1 MGPGLNEAPSFDW
14 RRRLPENIYHQTD
27 QGHLEPMVE
36 EAFALED
43 TLQELVAHHPELLSG
58 EQMDPNDPR
67 RWILVGRE
75 QGIAD
80 IVGGGHRWALDHLLI
95 DQDAIP
101 TLVEAKRS
109 ASSEIRRSIIGQ
121 MMEYAAHATRTWNVG
136 DIRQAFENAM
146 GAEGRDPDDVLADL
160 LQTYGELDANE
171 FWQRVETNL
180 RAARLRL
187 LFVADGIPDELTR
200 VVEFMNEQ
208 MPGIEVL
215 AVEIKQF
222 RGAAGRTLVPRVIG
236 RTAAPGKSLTS
247 GRRRTNRDEF
257 LNRIPST
264 VVKQAANRLLDV
276 AIECGAQL
284 SWGNVGVSIRCRTSA
299 LPRPLTVAWL
309 FPTPAPHGSAGNTNF
324 RFGAGN
330 WTPEFFTK
338 LPENLRDLLESWGSL
353 PQGHS
358 FAWDVSAPGHKAWAL
373 SHEDAATNIDALS
386 ERLENVILS
395 LQQLQPTQE

>member
-1 MGPGLNEAPSFDW
+1 MCW
-14 RRRLPENIYHQTD
+14 RTCYRH
-27 QGHLEPMVE
+27 M
-36 EAFALED
+36 
-43 TLQELVAHHPELLSG
+43 
-58 EQMDPNDPR
+58 
-67 RWILVGRE
+67 
-75 QGIAD
+75 
-80 IVGGGHRWALDHLLI
+80 
-95 DQDAIP
+95 
-101 TLVEAKRS
+101 
-109 ASSEIRRSIIGQ
+109 
-121 MMEYAAHATRTWNVG
+121 
-136 DIRQAFENAM
+136 
-146 GAEGRDPDDVLADL
+146 
-160 LQTYGELDANE
+160 ELDANE

-222 RGAAGRTLVPRVIG
+222 RGAAGQTLVPRVIG

-284 SWGNVGVSIRCRTSA
+284 SWRNVGVSIRCRTSA

-324 RFGAGN
+324 RFGLIYAA
-330 WTPEFFTK
+330 PRIK
-338 LPENLRDLLESWGSL
+338 DPLP
-353 PQGHS
+353 
-358 FAWDVSAPGHKAWAL
+358 
-373 SHEDAATNIDALS
+373 AAHA
-386 ERLENVILS
+386 
-395 LQQLQPTQE
+395 

>member
-1 MGPGLNEAPSFDW
+1 MSAHVSQCFPWDGWFKPLTLYDYKH
-14 RRRLPENIYHQTD
+14 RL
-27 QGHLEPMVE
+27 G
-36 EAFALED
+36 
-43 TLQELVAHHPELLSG
+43 
-58 EQMDPNDPR
+58 
-67 RWILVGRE
+67 
-75 QGIAD
+75 
-80 IVGGGHRWALDHLLI
+80 
-95 DQDAIP
+95 
-101 TLVEAKRS
+101 
-109 ASSEIRRSIIGQ
+109 
-121 MMEYAAHATRTWNVG
+121 
-136 DIRQAFENAM
+136 
-146 GAEGRDPDDVLADL
+146 
-160 LQTYGELDANE
+160 
-171 FWQRVETNL
+171 
-180 RAARLRL
+180 
-187 LFVADGIPDELTR
+187 FVADGIPDELTR

-208 MPGIEVL
+208 MSGIEVL

-222 RGAAGRTLVPRVIG
+222 RGAAGQTLVPRVIG

-284 SWGNVGVSIRCRTSA
+284 SWRNVGVSIRCRTSA

-358 FAWDVSAPGHKAWAL
+358 FAWDVSAPGHKA
-373 SHEDAATNIDALS
+373 
-386 ERLENVILS
+386 
-395 LQQLQPTQE
+395 

>member
-1 MGPGLNEAPSFDW
+1 M
-14 RRRLPENIYHQTD
+14 PENIYHQND

-58 EQMDPNDPR
+58 EQMDPTDPR

-121 MMEYAAHATRTWNVG
+121 MMEYAAHATRTWNVD
-136 DIRQAFENAM
+136 DIRQAFENSM

-160 LQTYGELDANE
+160 LQTHGELDANE

-222 RGAAGRTLVPRVIG
+222 RGASGQTLVPRVIG

-264 VVKQAANRLLDV
+264 VGKQAANRLLDV
-276 AIECGAQL
+276 AIECGVHP

-299 LPRPLTVAWL
+299 WPGPLTVSMA
-309 FPTPAPHGSAGNTNF
+309 FPNPCAPRLSGEHELQIWSGKLGSGVFHKTTRKPAGPAGELGVPASGS
-324 RFGAGN
+324 
-330 WTPEFFTK
+330 FFCMGCV
-338 LPENLRDLLESWGSL
+338 RSR
-353 PQGHS
+353 PQG
-358 FAWDVSAPGHKAWAL
+358 VG
-373 SHEDAATNIDALS
+373 
-386 ERLENVILS
+386 VI
-395 LQQLQPTQE
+395 P

>member
-1 MGPGLNEAPSFDW
+1 
-14 RRRLPENIYHQTD
+14 
-27 QGHLEPMVE
+27 MVE

-80 IVGGGHRWALDHLLI
+80 IVGGGPRWALDHLLI

-136 DIRQAFENAM
+136 DIRQAFENSM

-222 RGAAGRTLVPRVIG
+222 RGAAGQTLVPRVIG
-236 RTAAPGKSLTS
+236 RTAAPDKSLTS

-264 VVKQAANRLLDV
+264 VGKQAANRLLDV

-284 SWGNVGVSIRCRTSA
+284 SWRNVGVSIRCRTSA
-299 LPRPLTVAWL
+299 WPRPLTVAWL

-353 PQGHS
+353 PQGHP

-373 SHEDAATNIDALS
+373 SHEDAATNIHALS